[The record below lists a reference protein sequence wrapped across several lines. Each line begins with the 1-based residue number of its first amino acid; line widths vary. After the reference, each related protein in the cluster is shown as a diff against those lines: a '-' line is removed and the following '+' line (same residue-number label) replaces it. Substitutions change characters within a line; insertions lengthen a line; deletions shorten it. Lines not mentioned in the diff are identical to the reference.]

1 MRKVLLI
8 VLSLILALP
17 LGAQTLKDSN
27 YRTTGHIKQDGTIQ
41 DSNYRTVGH
50 VKSDGTIQDS
60 NYRTVGHIR
69 NDGTV
74 QDSNYRTIGHAKGVP
89 VTWGA
94 VLFFFL

>member
-27 YRTTGHIKQDGTIQ
+27 YRT
-41 DSNYRTVGH
+41 
-50 VKSDGTIQDS
+50 
-60 NYRTVGHIR
+60 VGHIR
-69 NDGTV
+69 QDGTV
-74 QDSNYRTIGHAKGVP
+74 QDSNYKTIGHAKGVP
-89 VTWGA
+89 VAWGA